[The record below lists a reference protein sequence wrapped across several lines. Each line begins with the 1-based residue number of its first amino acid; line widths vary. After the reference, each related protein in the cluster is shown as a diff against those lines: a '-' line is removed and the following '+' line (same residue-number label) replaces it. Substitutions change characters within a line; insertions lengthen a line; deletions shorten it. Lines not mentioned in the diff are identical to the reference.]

1 MYVNGK
7 LIPKQLVVQAP
18 AIINIVP
25 FTFLLQD
32 DQLIITDSGS
42 NIRLDANQ
50 IVRVVTNKNKQKVTL
65 LNQISLS
72 IEPGQLVALVG
83 GSGAGKST
91 FLRTLL
97 GIEPTTSGTV
107 YLNGEE
113 LRRNF
118 SLYRNQIG
126 YVPQT
131 DIVHRTL
138 TVEEVLTF
146 SAQLRLPRD
155 INISTIVE
163 RTLQQ
168 IEMQDRR
175 QVLIQN
181 LSGGQLK
188 RVSIGVELLVDPKLF
203 FLDEP
208 TSGLD
213 PGLDKKMMQLLRRL
227 ADEGRTIILVTHATG
242 NINLCDRLVFMGK
255 GGNLCYYGTPQDAA
269 TFFRLTSEDFADV
282 YIQLDQSPAVEQT
295 AEQFRQSSFYQR
307 YVQERLGLKPAT
319 TRRTTPPPP
328 ATNFWQ
334 QTAILTKRYGT
345 RVLRDPSNLAIA
357 LLTAPIGIFLID
369 LAVAAKEPF
378 RLMNGDSDPKLAP
391 LAQTVILVFTSAA
404 IWVGLANSLQE
415 IVKEKDIYARERLV
429 NLNLAAY
436 FSSKLLILGGL
447 AIAQTLAM
455 FGTIRWS
462 FSPPEADLIP
472 WSLGILFTSFLTI
485 MTANCLGLLV
495 STIAKTSTQA
505 NTTLP
510 LLLLPQII
518 FSGVIFKIQGIGTPL
533 S

>member
-1 MYVNGK
+1 
-7 LIPKQLVVQAP
+7 
-18 AIINIVP
+18 
-25 FTFLLQD
+25 
-32 DQLIITDSGS
+32 
-42 NIRLDANQ
+42 
-50 IVRVVTNKNKQKVTL
+50 
-65 LNQISLS
+65 
-72 IEPGQLVALVG
+72 
-83 GSGAGKST
+83 
-91 FLRTLL
+91 
-97 GIEPTTSGTV
+97 
-107 YLNGEE
+107 
-113 LRRNF
+113 
-118 SLYRNQIG
+118 
-126 YVPQT
+126 
-131 DIVHRTL
+131 
-138 TVEEVLTF
+138 
-146 SAQLRLPRD
+146 
-155 INISTIVE
+155 
-163 RTLQQ
+163 
-168 IEMQDRR
+168 MQDRR

-208 TSGLD
+208 TSRLD

-307 YVQERLGLKPAT
+307 YVQDRLGLKPAT

-369 LAVAAKEPF
+369 LVVAAKEPF

-436 FSSKLLILGGL
+436 FSSKLLILGSL